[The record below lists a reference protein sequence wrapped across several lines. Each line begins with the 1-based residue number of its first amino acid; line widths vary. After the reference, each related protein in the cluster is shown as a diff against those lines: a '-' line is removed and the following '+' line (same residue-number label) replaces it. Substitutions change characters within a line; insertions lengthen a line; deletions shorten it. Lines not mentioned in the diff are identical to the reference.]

1 MKYGA
6 LLFWI
11 GFILNIGIIIS
22 YIILAIID
30 VTCFTT
36 WITSL
41 TLCGFVLV
49 GAILML
55 IGRTIERNGESL

>member
-11 GFILNIGIIIS
+11 GFILNIGIIIA

-30 VTCFTT
+30 VICFTT
-36 WITSL
+36 WITSF

>member
-11 GFILNIGIIIS
+11 GFILNIGIIIA

-41 TLCGFVLV
+41 TLCG
-49 GAILML
+49 
-55 IGRTIERNGESL
+55 IERNGESL

>member
-11 GFILNIGIIIS
+11 GFILNIGIIIA

-30 VTCFTT
+30 VACFTT

>member
-11 GFILNIGIIIS
+11 GFILNIGIIIA

-41 TLCGFVLV
+41 TLCSFVLV

>member
-11 GFILNIGIIIS
+11 GFILNIGIIIA

-30 VTCFTT
+30 VTSFTT

>member
-11 GFILNIGIIIS
+11 GFILNIGIIIA

-41 TLCGFVLV
+41 TLCGIVLV

>member
-11 GFILNIGIIIS
+11 GFILNIGIIIA

-30 VTCFTT
+30 VTCFIT

>member
-11 GFILNIGIIIS
+11 GFILNIGIIIA

-41 TLCGFVLV
+41 ALCGFVLV

>member
-11 GFILNIGIIIS
+11 GFILNIGIIIA

-36 WITSL
+36 WITSFS
-41 TLCGFVLV
+41 LCGFVLV